1 MHKPVTT
8 ILLAGGEGT
17 RMHSDTPKALHTL
30 CGLPMMDWVLRAAR
44 IPGSEGAEP
53 PIAIVSHGAEQI
65 KAHYGDRLR
74 YVEQQHRRGTGAALL
89 GARELLKGKTGRVL
103 VLAADIPMLSSDTL
117 AALAALDCSAAVL
130 SATLSDPSGHGRI
143 LRGAGREFTGLAEEE
158 DLTPEQRGI
167 HEVRVSA
174 YCFDITVLVP
184 LLGELEEEIG
194 QGELSMGGVLFALK
208 ERGICVSTLAISPEE
223 AMGVND
229 RAQLA
234 TCTAALRRRINRGH
248 MLSGV
253 TLIDPDVTYID
264 ATVKIGRDCTIYPGV
279 VLEGNT
285 VIGEGTTLYPAC
297 RIVDSH
303 IGRFCAAQ
311 GVVAR
316 DAVVGDHVTLGPYVN
331 LRPGAHLHDFVKVGN
346 YIEVKNSVVGE
357 GSKLP
362 HLSYIG
368 DGDVGKHVN
377 LGCGTVFVNYDGY
390 KKHRTV
396 IGDDA
401 FIGCHTSLVAPVKV
415 GEGSFTAAGSVITED
430 VPPDTLAIARAKQVN
445 KLGYVSRLR
454 VKRGETNE

>member
-1 MHKPVTT
+1 MQTPVTT
-8 ILLAGGEGT
+8 VLLAGGEGT
-17 RMHSDTPKALHTL
+17 RMHSETPKPLHTL
-30 CGLPMMDWVLRAAR
+30 CGLSMMEWVLRAAR
-44 IPGSEGAEP
+44 FPGADENEP
-53 PIAIVSHGAEQI
+53 PIAVVSIGAAQI
-65 KAHYGDRLR
+65 RERYGDKLR
-74 YVEQQHRRGTGAALL
+74 YVQEPQRRGTGAALL
-89 GARELLKGKTGRVL
+89 SARTLLEGKAGRVL
-103 VLAADIPMLSSDTL
+103 VLAADLPMLNTSTL
-117 AALAALDCSAAVL
+117 TALARLDCAAAVL
-130 SATLSDPSGHGRI
+130 TATLPDAAGHGRV
-143 LRGAGREFTGLAEEE
+143 LRGPEGGFMGVIEEE
-158 DLTPEQRGI
+158 DLTQEQKAIR
-167 HEVRVSA
+167 EARVSA
-174 YCFDITVLVP
+174 YCFDIPQLLLVLAQ
-184 LLGELEEEIG
+184 LEQEIG
-194 QGELSMGGVLFALK
+194 QGELSMADVLVAFRQHGV
-208 ERGICVSTLAISPEE
+208 CVQTLPISPEE

-229 RAQLA
+229 RVQLA
-234 TCTAALRRRINRGH
+234 ACTAVLRHRINRAH
-248 MLSGV
+248 MLAGV
-253 TLIDPDVTYID
+253 TFIDPEAAYID
-264 ATVKIGRDCTIYPGV
+264 ATVKIGKDCTIYPGV

-297 RIVDSH
+297 RIIDSH

-368 DGDVGKHVN
+368 DGEVGKRVN

-401 FIGCHTSLVAPVKV
+401 FIGCHTSLVAPVTV
-415 GEGSFTAAGSVITED
+415 GAGSFTAAGSVITED

-445 KLGYVSRLR
+445 KLNYISKLR
-454 VKRGETNE
+454 VKRGEVKE